1 MKPTQ
6 VYADSWRAPVV
17 CPTLAAKAL
26 VHALP
31 MAAFTFAAGDFH
43 VSFLGSLLTPIVWAV
58 CLLAQ
63 EIAREVLDAARDWA

>member
-1 MKPTQ
+1 
-6 VYADSWRAPVV
+6 
-17 CPTLAAKAL
+17 
-26 VHALP
+26 